1 MERDAAIKLAYFLN
15 LLRPH
20 LPPEN
25 RFTAES
31 CRFVTVSVIAAVHVV
46 RFFAYGHLQ
55 LPGEALHCTLLH
67 TRVSYR
73 LRAEPE
79 RLCQLCAC
87 R

>member
-1 MERDAAIKLAYFLN
+1 MVMSTVSTAAACLQAAVEVERDAATKLAYFLN

-46 RFFAYGHLQ
+46 RCPASNQ
-55 LPGEALHCTLLH
+55 LW
-67 TRVSYR
+67 
-73 LRAEPE
+73 
-79 RLCQLCAC
+79 
-87 R
+87 